1 MLREAAVPEAVSIT
15 IDGAP
20 VRASADSTILEA
32 AAEQGTDVPTLCYLE
47 TLTAANACRLCVV
60 EVEGARVLAPGCS
73 RLVEEGM
80 VIKTRSQRVDRARRL
95 VLELLA
101 SSVDLSL
108 APELLDLAEEYGAA
122 PARFGENRA
131 EVELPVNTDN
141 GLYVQDLSK
150 CVLCYRC
157 VSACGDDAQHTYAIS
172 VTDRGFGAAISTEFD
187 VALPESACVF
197 CGNCVAVCPTGA
209 LIVTTEYDMRQ
220 AGTWEE
226 ESQTVTRTIC
236 AYCGV
241 GCNLDLHVQDN
252 EIVKVTSPF
261 DHDVTAGNLCIK
273 GRFGWAHVSGPTLET
288 ERR

>member
-1 MLREAAVPEAVSIT
+1 MTDTVPIT
-15 IDGAP
+15 IDGVDVQAP
-20 VRASADSTILEA
+20 VDATILEA
-32 AAEQGTDVPTLCYLE
+32 AAKQGTEVPTLCYLE
-47 TLTAANACRLCVV
+47 TLTAASACRLCVV
-60 EVEGARVLAPGCS
+60 EVEDARVLAPACS
-73 RLVEEGM
+73 RQVEAGM
-80 VIKTRSQRVDRARRL
+80 VIKTRSPRVDRARRM

-108 APELLDLAEEYGAA
+108 APELLELAEEYGAA
-122 PARFGENRA
+122 PERFGEARA
-131 EVELPVNTDN
+131 EVQLPVNTDN

-172 VTDRGFGAAISTEFD
+172 VTDRGFGAEISTEFG
-187 VALPESACVF
+187 VALPDSACVF

-220 AGTWEE
+220 AGTWDEE
-226 ESQTVTRTIC
+226 AQTVTRTIC

-241 GCNLDLHVQDN
+241 GCNLDVHVQDN

-261 DHDVTAGNLCIK
+261 DHEVTAGNLCIK
-273 GRFGWAHVSGPTLET
+273 GRFGWSHVSGPASPV
-288 ERR
+288 

>member
-1 MLREAAVPEAVSIT
+1 MTDTVPIT
-15 IDGAP
+15 IDGVDVQAP
-20 VRASADSTILEA
+20 VDATILEA
-32 AAEQGTDVPTLCYLE
+32 AAKQGTEVPTLCYLE
-47 TLTAANACRLCVV
+47 TLTAASACRLCVV
-60 EVEGARVLAPGCS
+60 EVEDARVLAPGCS
-73 RLVEEGM
+73 RQVEAGM
-80 VIKTRSQRVDRARRL
+80 VIKTRSPRVDRARRM

-108 APELLDLAEEYGAA
+108 APELLELAEEYGAA
-122 PARFGENRA
+122 PERFGEARA
-131 EVELPVNTDN
+131 QVQLPVNTDN

-172 VTDRGFGAAISTEFD
+172 VTDRGFGAEISTEFG
-187 VALPESACVF
+187 VALPDSACVF

-220 AGTWEE
+220 AGTWDEE
-226 ESQTVTRTIC
+226 AQTVTRTIC

-241 GCNLDLHVQDN
+241 GCNLDVHVQDN

-261 DHDVTAGNLCIK
+261 DHEVTEGNLCIK
-273 GRFGWAHVSGPTLET
+273 GRFGWSHVSGPASPV
-288 ERR
+288 

>member
-1 MLREAAVPEAVSIT
+1 MTDTVTIS
-15 IDGAP
+15 IDGVDVQAP
-20 VRASADSTILEA
+20 VDATILEA
-32 AAEQGTDVPTLCYLE
+32 AAKQGTEVPTLCYLE
-47 TLTAANACRLCVV
+47 TLTAASACRLCVV

-73 RLVEEGM
+73 RQVEEGM
-80 VIKTRSQRVDRARRL
+80 VIKTRSPRVDRARRM

-108 APELLDLAEEYGAA
+108 APELLELAEEYGAA
-122 PARFGENRA
+122 PERFGEAHA
-131 EVELPVNTDN
+131 EVQIPVNTDN

-157 VSACGDDAQHTYAIS
+157 VAACGDDAQHTYAIS
-172 VTDRGFGAAISTEFD
+172 VTDRGFGAVISTEFG
-187 VALPESACVF
+187 VALPDSACVF

-220 AGTWEE
+220 AGTWDEE
-226 ESQTVTRTIC
+226 AQTVTRTIC

-241 GCNLDLHVQDN
+241 GCNLDVHVQDN

-261 DHDVTAGNLCIK
+261 DHEVTAGNLCIK
-273 GRFGWAHVSGPTLET
+273 GRFGWSHVSGPASPA
-288 ERR
+288 

>member
-1 MLREAAVPEAVSIT
+1 MTDTVQIT
-15 IDGAP
+15 IDGVEMQAP
-20 VRASADSTILEA
+20 AEATILEA
-32 AAEQGTDVPTLCYLE
+32 AAKQGTEVPTLCYLE

-73 RLVEEGM
+73 RQVEEGM
-80 VIKTRSQRVDRARRL
+80 VIKTRSPRVDRSRRM

-108 APELLDLAEEYGAA
+108 APELLELAEDYAAA
-122 PARFGENRA
+122 PERFGGSRA
-131 EVELPVNTDN
+131 EVQLPVNTDN

-172 VTDRGFGAAISTEFD
+172 VTDRGFGAAISTEFG
-187 VALPESACVF
+187 VALPDSACVF

-220 AGTWEE
+220 AGTWDEE
-226 ESQTVTRTIC
+226 AQTVTRTIC

-241 GCNLDLHVQDN
+241 GCNLDVHVQEN

-273 GRFGWAHVSGPTLET
+273 GRFGWSHVSGPASPA
-288 ERR
+288 

>member
-1 MLREAAVPEAVSIT
+1 MADAVQVT
-15 IDGAP
+15 IDGVKVEAP
-20 VRASADSTILEA
+20 AGATILEA
-32 AAEQGTDVPTLCYLE
+32 AAKQGTEIPTLCYLE

-60 EVEGARVLAPGCS
+60 EIEGARVLAPACS
-73 RLVEEGM
+73 RRLEEGM
-80 VIKTRSQRVDRARRL
+80 AIMTRSPRVDRARRM

-108 APELLDLAEEYGAA
+108 APDLLELAQEYGAE
-122 PARFGENRA
+122 PERFGDVA
-131 EVELPVNTDN
+131 AVVEHPVNTDN

-172 VTDRGFGAAISTEFD
+172 VTDRGFGSAISTEFD

-220 AGTWEE
+220 AGSWDEE
-226 ESQTVTRTIC
+226 AQTVTRTIC

-241 GCNLDLHVQDN
+241 GCNLDVYVQND
-252 EIVKVTSPF
+252 EIVKVASPF

-273 GRFGWAHVSGPTLET
+273 GRFGWTHVSGPTLQTAEGA
-288 ERR
+288 

>member
-1 MLREAAVPEAVSIT
+1 MTDTVPIT
-15 IDGAP
+15 IDGVDVQAP
-20 VRASADSTILEA
+20 VDATILEA
-32 AAEQGTDVPTLCYLE
+32 AAKQGTEVPTLCYLE
-47 TLTAANACRLCVV
+47 TLTAASACRLCVV
-60 EVEGARVLAPGCS
+60 EVEDARVLAPGCS
-73 RLVEEGM
+73 RQVEAGM
-80 VIKTRSQRVDRARRL
+80 VIKTRSPRVDRARRM

-108 APELLDLAEEYGAA
+108 APELLELAEEYGAA
-122 PARFGENRA
+122 PERFGEARA
-131 EVELPVNTDN
+131 QVQLPVNTDN

-172 VTDRGFGAAISTEFD
+172 VTDRGFGAAISTEFG
-187 VALPESACVF
+187 VALPDSACVF

-220 AGTWEE
+220 AGTWDEE
-226 ESQTVTRTIC
+226 AQTVTRTIC

-241 GCNLDLHVQDN
+241 GCNLDVHVQEN

-261 DHDVTAGNLCIK
+261 DHEVTEGNLCIK
-273 GRFGWAHVSGPTLET
+273 GRFGWSHVSGPASPV
-288 ERR
+288 

>member
-1 MLREAAVPEAVSIT
+1 MTDTVQIT
-15 IDGAP
+15 IDGVD
-20 VRASADSTILEA
+20 VRAPADATILEA
-32 AAEQGTDVPTLCYLE
+32 AAKQGTEVPTLCYLE

-60 EVEGARVLAPGCS
+60 EVAGARVLAPACS
-73 RLVEEGM
+73 RQVEEGM
-80 VIKTRSQRVDRARRL
+80 VIKTRSARVDRARRM
-95 VLELLA
+95 VLELLV

-108 APELLDLAEEYGAA
+108 APELLELADEYGAE
-122 PARFGENRA
+122 PGRFGDA
-131 EVELPVNTDN
+131 GATVEHPVNTDN

-157 VSACGDDAQHTYAIS
+157 VSACGDDAQHTYAIT
-172 VTDRGFGAAISTEFD
+172 VTDRGFGAAISTEFG
-187 VALPESACVF
+187 VALPDSACVF

-220 AGTWEE
+220 AGAWDEGA
-226 ESQTVTRTIC
+226 QTVTRTIC

-241 GCNLDLHVQDN
+241 GCNLDVHVQEG

-273 GRFGWAHVSGPTLET
+273 GRFGWSHVSGPASPA
-288 ERR
+288 

>member
-1 MLREAAVPEAVSIT
+1 MPEPVSIT
-15 IDGAP
+15 IDGVA
-20 VRASADSTILEA
+20 VRAEGDATILEA
-32 AAEQGTDVPTLCYLE
+32 AAEQGTEVPTLCYLE

-60 EVEGARVLAPGCS
+60 EIEGARVLAPGCS
-73 RLVEEGM
+73 RRVEDGM
-80 VIKTRSQRVDRARRL
+80 VIRTRSPRVDRARRI

-108 APELLDLAEEYGAA
+108 APELLELAEEYGAV
-122 PARFGENRA
+122 PERFGEARA
-131 EVELPVNTDN
+131 EVEHPVNTDN

-157 VSACGDDAQHTYAIS
+157 VAACGDDAQHTYAIS
-172 VTDRGFGAAISTEFD
+172 VTDRGFGAVISTEFD
-187 VALPESACVF
+187 VALPQSACVF

-209 LIVTTEYDMRQ
+209 LIVTTEYDMRR
-220 AGTWEE
+220 AGTWDEG
-226 ESQTVTRTIC
+226 SQTVTRTIC

-241 GCNLDLHVQDN
+241 GCNLDVHVQDN

-273 GRFGWAHVSGPTLET
+273 GRFGWTHVSGPTLRT
-288 ERR
+288 VAPN

>member
-1 MLREAAVPEAVSIT
+1 MTSLM
-15 IDGAP
+15 IDGVA
-20 VRASADSTILEA
+20 VEAEDGATIMEA
-32 AAEQGTDVPTLCYLE
+32 AAQLDTEIPTLCYLE
-47 TLTAANACRLCVV
+47 TLSAPSACRLCVV
-60 EVEGARVLAPGCS
+60 EIEGARVLAPGCS
-73 RLVEEGM
+73 RPVEEGM
-80 VIKTRSQRVDRARRL
+80 VVKTRSERVDRARRM

-108 APELLDLAEEYGAA
+108 ASELNELAEEYGAE
-122 PARFGENRA
+122 PERFGDEGA
-131 EVELPVNTDN
+131 VVEHPVNTDN

-220 AGTWEE
+220 AGTWDEDL
-226 ESQTVTRTIC
+226 QTVTRTIC

-241 GCNLDLHVQDN
+241 GCNLDIHVQEG

-273 GRFGWAHVSGPTLET
+273 GRFGWAHVTDPTLRT
-288 ERR
+288 Q

>member
-1 MLREAAVPEAVSIT
+1 MPEAVPIT
-15 IDGAP
+15 IDGVALDAEP
-20 VRASADSTILEA
+20 GATILEA
-32 AAEQGTDVPTLCYLE
+32 AAARATEIPTLCYLE

-60 EVEGARVLAPGCS
+60 EIEGARVLAPGCS
-73 RLVEEGM
+73 RVVESGM
-80 VIKTRSQRVDRARRL
+80 VIKTRSPRVDRARRM

-101 SSVDLSL
+101 SSVDLSM
-108 APELLDLAEEYGAA
+108 APELLTLAAEYGAD
-122 PARFGENRA
+122 PDRWGDDRA
-131 EVELPVNTDN
+131 AVEHPVKADN

-209 LIVTTEYDMRQ
+209 LIVTTEYDMRR
-220 AGTWEE
+220 AGTWNEDA
-226 ESQTVTRTIC
+226 QTVTRTIC

-241 GCNLDLHVQDN
+241 GCNLDVHVQDN
-252 EIVKVTSPF
+252 QIVKVTSPF

-273 GRFGWAHVSGPTLET
+273 GRFGWTHVAGPTLET
-288 ERR
+288 ADTG

>member
-1 MLREAAVPEAVSIT
+1 MTAAVSLTIDGVGVEAPDGATIMEAAVQTGGDI
-15 IDGAP
+15 
-20 VRASADSTILEA
+20 
-32 AAEQGTDVPTLCYLE
+32 PTLCYLE
-47 TLTAANACRLCVV
+47 TRSSPSACRLCVV
-60 EVEGARVLAPGCS
+60 EIEGARVLAPGCS
-73 RLVEEGM
+73 RPVEDGM
-80 VIKTRSQRVDRARRL
+80 VVKTRSERVDRARRL
-95 VLELLA
+95 VLELLT

-108 APELLDLAEEYGAA
+108 APELLELADEYGAQ
-122 PARFGENRA
+122 PERFGSEAA
-131 EVELPVNTDN
+131 EVQQPINIDN

-172 VTDRGFGAAISTEFD
+172 VTDRGFGALISTEFG
-187 VALPESACVF
+187 VALPDSACVF

-220 AGTWEE
+220 DGSWDAEA
-226 ESQTVTRTIC
+226 QTVTRTIC

-241 GCNLDLHVQDN
+241 GCNLDVHVQEG

-273 GRFGWAHVSGPTLET
+273 GRFGWSHVSGPASPG
-288 ERR
+288 

>member
-1 MLREAAVPEAVSIT
+1 MTDTVMIS
-15 IDGAP
+15 IDGVDVQAP
-20 VRASADSTILEA
+20 VDATILEA
-32 AAEQGTDVPTLCYLE
+32 AAKQGTEVPTLCYLE
-47 TLTAANACRLCVV
+47 TLTAASTCRLCVV

-73 RLVEEGM
+73 RQVEEGM
-80 VIKTRSQRVDRARRL
+80 VIKTRSPRVDRARRM

-108 APELLDLAEEYGAA
+108 APELLELAEEYGAA
-122 PARFGENRA
+122 PERFGEVRA
-131 EVELPVNTDN
+131 QVQLPVNTDN

-172 VTDRGFGAAISTEFD
+172 VTDRGFGAAISTEFG
-187 VALPESACVF
+187 VALPDSACVF

-220 AGTWEE
+220 AGTWDEE
-226 ESQTVTRTIC
+226 LQTVTRTIC

-241 GCNLDLHVQDN
+241 GCNLDVHVQDN

-261 DHDVTAGNLCIK
+261 DHEVTAGNLCIK
-273 GRFGWAHVSGPTLET
+273 GRFGWSHVSGPASPD
-288 ERR
+288 

>member
-1 MLREAAVPEAVSIT
+1 MTDTVPIT
-15 IDGAP
+15 IDGVDVQAP
-20 VRASADSTILEA
+20 VDATILEA
-32 AAEQGTDVPTLCYLE
+32 AAKQGTEVPTLCYLE
-47 TLTAANACRLCVV
+47 TLTAASACRLCVV

-73 RLVEEGM
+73 RQVEEGM
-80 VIKTRSQRVDRARRL
+80 VIKTRSPRVDRARRM

-108 APELLDLAEEYGAA
+108 APELLELAEEYGAV
-122 PARFGENRA
+122 PERFGEARA
-131 EVELPVNTDN
+131 QVQLPVNTDN

-172 VTDRGFGAAISTEFD
+172 VTDRGFGAAISTEFG
-187 VALPESACVF
+187 VALPDSACVF

-220 AGTWEE
+220 AGTWDEE
-226 ESQTVTRTIC
+226 LQTVTRTIC

-241 GCNLDLHVQDN
+241 GCNLDVHVQDN

-261 DHDVTAGNLCIK
+261 DHEVTAGNLCIK
-273 GRFGWAHVSGPTLET
+273 GRFGWSHVSGPASPV
-288 ERR
+288 

>member
-1 MLREAAVPEAVSIT
+1 MLRETAVPGPVSIT
-15 IDGAP
+15 IDGVS
-20 VRASADSTILEA
+20 VRAEAGSTILEA
-32 AAEQGTDVPTLCYLE
+32 AAEQGTEVPTLCYLE

-73 RLVEEGM
+73 RQVEDGM
-80 VIKTRSQRVDRARRL
+80 VIKTRSERVDRSRRM

-108 APELLDLAEEYGAA
+108 APELLELAGEYGAD
-122 PARFGENRA
+122 PERWGDDRA
-131 EVELPVNTDN
+131 QVEQPVNTDN

-172 VTDRGFGAAISTEFD
+172 VTDRGFGAVISTEFD

-209 LIVTTEYDMRQ
+209 LIVTTEYDMRDE
-220 AGTWEE
+220 GTWDEE
-226 ESQTVTRTIC
+226 AQTVTRTIC

-261 DHDVTAGNLCIK
+261 DHETTAGNLCIK
-273 GRFGWAHVSGPTLET
+273 GRFGWTHVSSPTL
-288 ERR
+288 RA

>member
-1 MLREAAVPEAVSIT
+1 MPEAVSIT
-15 IDGAP
+15 IDGVG
-20 VRASADSTILEA
+20 VRASADATILEV
-32 AAEQGTDVPTLCYLE
+32 AAEQGTEVPTLCYLE
-47 TLTAANACRLCVV
+47 TLTPANACRLCVV
-60 EVEGARVLAPGCS
+60 EIEGARVLAPGCS
-73 RLVEEGM
+73 RRVEDGM

-108 APELLDLAEEYGAA
+108 APELLDLAEQYGAV
-122 PARFGENRA
+122 PGRFGEDRA
-131 EVELPVNTDN
+131 EVEHPVNTDN

-261 DHDVTAGNLCIK
+261 DHDVTEGNLCIK
-273 GRFGWAHVSGPTLET
+273 GRFGWTHVSGPTLQAADGA
-288 ERR
+288 

>member
-1 MLREAAVPEAVSIT
+1 MAETVAIT
-15 IDGAP
+15 IDGVKVDA
-20 VRASADSTILEA
+20 AADATILEA
-32 AAEQGTDVPTLCYLE
+32 AAERGTEVPTLCYLE

-60 EVEGARVLAPGCS
+60 EVEGARALAPGCS
-73 RLVEEGM
+73 RKVEEGM
-80 VIKTRSQRVDRARRL
+80 VVNTRSERVDRARRM
-95 VLELLA
+95 VLELLV

-108 APELLDLAEEYGAA
+108 APELLELAEEYGAQ
-122 PARFGENRA
+122 PERFGDTA
-131 EVELPVNTDN
+131 AIVELPVKADN

-220 AGTWEE
+220 AGTWDEE
-226 ESQTVTRTIC
+226 LQSVTRTIC

-241 GCNLDLHVQDN
+241 GCNLDVHVQ
-252 EIVKVTSPF
+252 EGQIVKVTSPF
-261 DHDVTAGNLCIK
+261 DHEVTEGNLCIK
-273 GRFGWAHVSGPTLET
+273 GRFGWTHVSGPEPVTSP
-288 ERR
+288 

>member
-1 MLREAAVPEAVSIT
+1 MTDTVPIT
-15 IDGAP
+15 IDGVDVQAP
-20 VRASADSTILEA
+20 VDATILEA
-32 AAEQGTDVPTLCYLE
+32 AAKQGTEVPTLCYLE
-47 TLTAANACRLCVV
+47 TLTAASACRLCVV
-60 EVEGARVLAPGCS
+60 EVEDARVLAPACS
-73 RLVEEGM
+73 RQVEAGM
-80 VIKTRSQRVDRARRL
+80 VIKTRSPRVDRARRM

-108 APELLDLAEEYGAA
+108 APELLELAEEYGAA
-122 PARFGENRA
+122 PERFGEARA
-131 EVELPVNTDN
+131 QVQLPVNTDN

-172 VTDRGFGAAISTEFD
+172 VTDRGFGAEISTEFG
-187 VALPESACVF
+187 VALPDSACVF

-220 AGTWEE
+220 AGTWDEE
-226 ESQTVTRTIC
+226 AQTVTRTIC

-241 GCNLDLHVQDN
+241 GCNLDVHVQDN

-261 DHDVTAGNLCIK
+261 DHEVTAGNLCIK
-273 GRFGWAHVSGPTLET
+273 GRFGWSHVSGPASPV
-288 ERR
+288 